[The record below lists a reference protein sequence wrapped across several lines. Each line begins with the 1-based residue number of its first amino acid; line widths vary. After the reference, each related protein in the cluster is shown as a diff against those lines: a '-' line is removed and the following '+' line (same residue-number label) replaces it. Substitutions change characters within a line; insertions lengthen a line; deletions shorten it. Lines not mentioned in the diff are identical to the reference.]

1 MVSKKVPRKPS
12 ELLSVDAAE
21 RISAGC
27 YGALVAASTLVATRE
42 TSLGNLVTI
51 VVLTNVIY
59 YATHVFA
66 YTIGDHSPEA
76 TSPLKVMRHH
86 LKVSAP
92 LVSAAFAPVIIVLL
106 LSAFGLGSDAAT
118 VGGVITA
125 VLFLAS
131 VATVGAILRRFPPLS
146 IVAIAIGTII
156 VSFALVLAKI
166 SLH

>member
-1 MVSKKVPRKPS
+1 MSKNLPRKPS
-12 ELLSVDAAE
+12 ALLSVDAAE

-27 YGALVAASTLVATRE
+27 YGALVAASTLVATRD
-42 TSLGNLVTI
+42 TSLADLVLI

-76 TSPLKVMRHH
+76 TNPLKTVRHH

-92 LVSAAFAPVIIVLL
+92 LVSAAFAPVLVVLL
-106 LSAFGLGSDAAT
+106 LALFGVGLEAAT

-131 VATVGAILRRFPPLS
+131 VAMVGAILRRFHPLS
-146 IVAIAIGTII
+146 IVAIAVVTII
-156 VSFALVLAKI
+156 VSLALVIAKI